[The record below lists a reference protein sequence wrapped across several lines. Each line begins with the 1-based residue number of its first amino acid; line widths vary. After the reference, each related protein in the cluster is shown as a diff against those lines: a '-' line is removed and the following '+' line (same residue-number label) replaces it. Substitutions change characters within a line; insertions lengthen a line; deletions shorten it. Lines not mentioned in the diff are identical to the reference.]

1 MQLGVQLFGFNFYK
15 CKKWPEHKIRH
26 KFKCNKAF
34 PRIEA
39 CRQLDERL
47 CGTNYLRFL
56 KQFKDDPM
64 GFQLL
69 LGIQV
74 PKDVWDACRGHHED
88 YRSWSW
94 AKHFLIFWK
103 YLISYFLGITLVPTS
118 LWWDNGF
125 RLLHVFIWKFATL
138 SFISVVT
145 RSTETRWT
153 PPASLR
159 GKPKISK
166 LEKYNFGNQTC
177 WYQIEDGPC
186 LEICDFANWL
196 RGQAPKLEKL
206 IFLIFSNMGAV

>member
-1 MQLGVQLFGFNFYK
+1 MKLVGSWMSGCVVQISWDFWNHLKTIQWDFSFF
-15 CKKWPEHKIRH
+15 WVF
-26 KFKCNKAF
+26 KFPKTFEMLAADIT
-34 PRIEA
+34 RTTEA
-39 CRQLDERL
+39 
-47 CGTNYLRFL
+47 
-56 KQFKDDPM
+56 
-64 GFQLL
+64 
-69 LGIQV
+69 
-74 PKDVWDACRGHHED
+74 GHELNIF
-88 YRSWSW
+88 S
-94 AKHFLIFWK
+94 IFWK

-138 SFISVVT
+138 SFISIVT
-145 RSTETRWT
+145 GSTETRWT

-166 LEKYNFGNQTC
+166 LGKYNFGNQTC

-206 IFLIFSNMGAV
+206 FFFNFQQYGCCLKD